1 MAIDIL
7 NANTGVTGILPS
19 NTDAPHLPESYTYV
33 ASDVENLSL
42 DKLFDCQNQQKLLDK
57 SLTPHIERVENLDPN
72 MLNTCLNNI
81 FEKCSSIRDVDIRH
95 FIREDLQPLLENKS
109 LLKAYMDMMIEC

>member
-7 NANTGVTGILPS
+7 NANAGVTGILPS
-19 NTDAPHLPESYTYV
+19 NTDVPHLPESHTYV
-33 ASDVENLSL
+33 ASDVENL
-42 DKLFDCQNQQKLLDK
+42 LLDK

-72 MLNTCLNNI
+72 VLNTCLNNI
-81 FEKCSSIRDVDIRH
+81 FEKCSSIRDIDIRH

-109 LLKAYMDMMIEC
+109 LLKAYMDMMIEG